1 VTFAPSATEV
11 LFALGLGGEVVGVSG
26 KFDDYPKAAR
36 SITEVGGAGE
46 FGVDPNIEK
55 VVSLNPDLVLTIE
68 GGDQWKVQLRHL
80 GIPVFTTNSTDL
92 DDVMHDI
99 QTVGEV
105 TDTVPR
111 AEALTSNMAE
121 QAQAIDTAV
130 SSEPDA
136 SCFFEVAFNPLYT
149 VGPGSFIYDLLQRAG
164 CDPVTSKAKTAYPT
178 WSVEDLVRDDP
189 SVYLV
194 SSESGGS
201 VADVEQRPGYDA
213 LSAVRNHRVYL
224 VNSDLVSRAGPRGP
238 TRCTRTRSGG
248 DRVPR
253 ARAAWRFRTT
263 MVVLAA
269 LLVVAVVLG
278 VGLGAVGIAP
288 GTVLSLFAWK
298 LHLTGRPDV
307 PRSVEIIV
315 FQLRLPRV
323 LLAAVVGMGLAV
335 AGLLFQGLF
344 RNPMADPAVIGVSS
358 GAALG
363 AIVVILAGGAAILG
377 GLGVAGAAFA
387 GALLVAFLVYRLAR
401 IGPAVHVVTLL
412 LAGIAVAA
420 VMSGVMSVV
429 MSFSGEQI
437 RNIYFWI
444 LGGLSSRGWSALQV
458 VTPIVFVGTAAAA
471 FLVNDLNLLALG
483 EERAAQLGV
492 EVERTKR
499 RTLAL
504 GSLLAAAAVSVSGVI
519 GFVGLMTP
527 LLLRL
532 VIGADHRRLLPACV
546 LAGPT
551 ILILADLA
559 SRTLIAPEE
568 LPLGAVTAVLGGPF
582 FLYLLRR
589 QRRARGGVLV

>member
-1 VTFAPSATEV
+1 
-11 LFALGLGGEVVGVSG
+11 
-26 KFDDYPKAAR
+26 
-36 SITEVGGAGE
+36 
-46 FGVDPNIEK
+46 
-55 VVSLNPDLVLTIE
+55 
-68 GGDQWKVQLRHL
+68 
-80 GIPVFTTNSTDL
+80 
-92 DDVMHDI
+92 
-99 QTVGEV
+99 
-105 TDTVPR
+105 
-111 AEALTSNMAE
+111 
-121 QAQAIDTAV
+121 
-130 SSEPDA
+130 
-136 SCFFEVAFNPLYT
+136 
-149 VGPGSFIYDLLQRAG
+149 
-164 CDPVTSKAKTAYPT
+164 
-178 WSVEDLVRDDP
+178 
-189 SVYLV
+189 
-194 SSESGGS
+194 
-201 VADVEQRPGYDA
+201 
-213 LSAVRNHRVYL
+213 
-224 VNSDLVSRAGPRGP
+224 
-238 TRCTRTRSGG
+238 
-248 DRVPR
+248 
-253 ARAAWRFRTT
+253 

-527 LLLRL
+527 HLLRL